1 MTTSISTRR
10 HAFLSPGHNCWSVW
24 TWEGTSTLTN
34 PGASHRVLE
43 TLAFAID
50 KLVADGWVVRQIYV
64 DQGTPSLVFLE
75 RDYPDTSG
83 E

>member
-1 MTTSISTRR
+1 
-10 HAFLSPGHNCWSVW
+10 
-24 TWEGTSTLTN
+24 
-34 PGASHRVLE
+34 VLE
-43 TLAFAID
+43 TPAFAID